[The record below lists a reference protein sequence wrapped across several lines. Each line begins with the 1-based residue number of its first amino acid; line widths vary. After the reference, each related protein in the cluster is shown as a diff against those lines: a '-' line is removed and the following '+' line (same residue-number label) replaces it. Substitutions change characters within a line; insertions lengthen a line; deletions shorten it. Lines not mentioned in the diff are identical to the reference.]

1 MNVCKWLLTNNK
13 ENVRRKFLTV
23 SGGQRTYQSLT
34 QWATTTW
41 RWIGSPT
48 SKVIVVAATGKVG
61 NGRKMTNHFVSRMS
75 SKNEKKYKCWPFI
88 TSQKGTRPKKKKN
101 HSSKWTTDWD
111 NFICMVASK
120 VRPFFCSWFTGHL
133 SFAYTHLQKGIKII
147 TKQQRNF
154 LATKLAISGRVQ
166 LLITVLR
173 GMSWCP

>member
-1 MNVCKWLLTNNK
+1 MNICKWLLTNNK

-23 SGGQRTYQSLT
+23 SGGQRTYYSLT

-48 SKVIVVAATGKVG
+48 LKVIVVAATGKVG

-88 TSQKGTRPKKKKN
+88 TNQKGTRPKKKKN
-101 HSSKWTTDWD
+101 HSSKRTTDWD

-120 VRPFFCSWFTGHL
+120 VSPFFFFLVHG
-133 SFAYTHLQKGIKII
+133 SFVICVHAL
-147 TKQQRNF
+147 TKRDKNNNK
-154 LATKLAISGRVQ
+154 ATAELPSD
-166 LLITVLR
+166 
-173 GMSWCP
+173 